1 MGLPIKSTW
10 RHWSL
15 GAAIVLSAQALEGE
29 DAGMTKSQ
37 LIAALTAGVQAR
49 LNVTVPRR
57 VMEYTISRLQTSL
70 VLPGPPL
77 RRVTPAPSDG
87 PAVLGARI
95 LLAIQ
100 LDGVQWP
107 NQAPTFYGLDL
118 AQIQARVNRDQSG
131 VWRACTALHRDR
143 ILIRRTHGSA
153 DTHSPKSI
161 FGLHRSPP

>member
-57 VMEYTISRLQTSL
+57 VMSTPSAASKQALCSRDPHFVVSHQ
-70 VLPGPPL
+70 
-77 RRVTPAPSDG
+77 
-87 PAVLGARI
+87 
-95 LLAIQ
+95 
-100 LDGVQWP
+100 
-107 NQAPTFYGLDL
+107 
-118 AQIQARVNRDQSG
+118 
-131 VWRACTALHRDR
+131 H
-143 ILIRRTHGSA
+143 RRTAPQSWGPGSC
-153 DTHSPKSI
+153 SPFSLTESSGPTKPQPSTAWI
-161 FGLHRSPP
+161 WPRSKLG